1 MNSIKAD
8 ILDISDTK
16 LKKNDNGIQH
26 VTDEI
31 TIVKQ
36 DCEDADMDDALNLD
50 LIDRKQLLNSNLLK
64 KNSDNLST
72 SFDAISEQN
81 ISFNSTLS
89 TESKRIKLD
98 ISSRSQSTQS
108 EDLDP
113 KLGIKCAVCSDLASG
128 TRYGV
133 CVCEGCKEFFR

>member
-50 LIDRKQLLNSNLLK
+50 LIDRKQLLNSDLLK

-81 ISFNSTLS
+81 ISFNSTFS

-98 ISSRSQSTQS
+98 ISSTSQSTQS